1 MISNKLE
8 TLENS
13 LGLHSSRYE
22 KVLIPADF
30 KVGVNKQHMQQS
42 FCETYNSK
50 SLIKQLTFNK
60 NPNRPTYINLILTNV
75 LCSFQSI
82 CIIETLLLDFHL
94 MNLTAMRKSF
104 NKIRPRIVNIGV
116 SSNSPMKHLEKL

>member
-1 MISNKLE
+1 
-8 TLENS
+8 
-13 LGLHSSRYE
+13 
-22 KVLIPADF
+22 
-30 KVGVNKQHMQQS
+30 MQQS

-82 CIIETLLLDFHL
+82 CIIETLLLDFNL